1 MKSYLEKNISRIPN
15 LGIHFCENRAADSV
29 IGYYCAIAKREDI
42 PFCAKLDLPQTLPID
57 EINMCLVLSN
67 LLENALEASIRT
79 AQDRRQIKITA
90 YLHAERLLLIEVENA
105 YDGEIREKDGVFQSS
120 KRKGNG
126 VGIQS
131 IQHIAEKS
139 GGASTFAYQNGVFS
153 AKVMLCG

>member
-1 MKSYLEKNISRIPN
+1 
-15 LGIHFCENRAADSV
+15 
-29 IGYYCAIAKREDI
+29 
-42 PFCAKLDLPQTLPID
+42 
-57 EINMCLVLSN
+57 MCLVLSN

-79 AQDRRQIKITA
+79 APDRRQIKITA

-131 IQHIAEKS
+131 IQHIVEKS
-139 GGASTFAYQNGVFS
+139 GGASTFTYQNGAFC